1 MKPPSPSP
9 KKVGPASSLSRER
22 DARVRVILP
31 TPAKASPAKPKEPAA
46 PKSLPSQT
54 EAEYHDLQRLM
65 AKAVMRPLTS
75 RDTMQK
81 TWSDGRPT
89 RRVAESFIKPN
100 DRLTSFE
107 RLEIYNRQFWF
118 RVRASFYEDYPG
130 LRAVLGDQ
138 KFERLADAYLTH
150 YPSQS
155 YTLRNL
161 GSRLVKFLAAQSPR
175 LLPCK
180 QLALDLARLEWA
192 HIEAFDNQTRPS
204 LELDTLLGL
213 EPAKITFQLQPHL
226 TLLRLRHEVDDFLIE
241 FKSGSGL
248 RQEASNAIEQHRNR
262 IKRHLAR
269 VLQPRVNYLAVH
281 RHQNAV
287 YYKRLDVVQYRL
299 LTALQS
305 GATLE
310 AACGKLVGLKLPANL
325 GQNIQEWFQ
334 TWAGLGWFC
343 DL

>member
-1 MKPPSPSP
+1 
-9 KKVGPASSLSRER
+9 
-22 DARVRVILP
+22 
-31 TPAKASPAKPKEPAA
+31 
-46 PKSLPSQT
+46 
-54 EAEYHDLQRLM
+54 M
-65 AKAVMRPLTS
+65 AQAVMRPLTP

-81 TWSDGRPT
+81 TWPDGRPT

-107 RLEIYNRQFWF
+107 RLEIYNRQYWF
-118 RVRASFYEDYPG
+118 RLRASFYEDYPG

-150 YPSQS
+150 YPSRS
-155 YTLRNL
+155 FTLRNL
-161 GSRLVKFLAAQSPR
+161 GSRLVKYLAAQSPR
-175 LLPCK
+175 ALPHK
-180 QLALDLARLEWA
+180 MLALDLARLEWA
-192 HIEAFDNQTRPS
+192 HIEAFDNEGRPP
-204 LELDTLLGL
+204 LELDALLGL
-213 EPAKITFQLQPHL
+213 DAAQIRFQLQPHL

-241 FKSGSGL
+241 LKSGAGL
-248 RQEASNAIEQHRNR
+248 RQEASNAMEQHR
-262 IKRHLAR
+262 KRLKKRLAR

-281 RHQNAV
+281 RHQNSV

-310 AACGKLVGLKLPANL
+310 AACGKLAGLKLPPDL
-325 GQNIQEWFQ
+325 GQSISAWFQ

-343 DL
+343 DLNKI